1 MAQKNDQP
9 PASPTLIPALPS
21 PIPPTTSSA
30 ATSEELS
37 FFDRA
42 KKAISNKN
50 TFNEFLKLCNLFS
63 QDLVDRTVLVHR
75 ARSFIG
81 TNPELMKWFQDFVGY
96 DEKDVIVDNRA
107 RIPGGRVSLSNCR
120 GLGPSYR
127 LLPKRVRYY
136 FPIVFLLS
144 RLLLLSGEVRCGG
157 VPATGFFCTS
167 LGAVWDWISQFR
179 TLDFDFSGTLLEHTI
194 TIFSNIYLSFTA
206 GPFLFVALL
215 IIASLAAGS
224 ADRNHL
230 TSSRL
235 LSK

>member
-1 MAQKNDQP
+1 MAQKNDMP
-9 PASPTLIPALPS
+9 PASPTLVPALPS

-81 TNPELMKWFQDFVGY
+81 TNPELMKWFQDFIGY
-96 DEKDVIVDNRA
+96 DEKDVIVENKA

-127 LLPKRVRYY
+127 LLPKRVRHLFSYC
-136 FPIVFLLS
+136 VLLS
-144 RLLLLSGEVRCGG
+144 RLRCYCPVR
-157 VPATGFFCTS
+157 
-167 LGAVWDWISQFR
+167 
-179 TLDFDFSGTLLEHTI
+179 
-194 TIFSNIYLSFTA
+194 
-206 GPFLFVALL
+206 
-215 IIASLAAGS
+215 
-224 ADRNHL
+224 
-230 TSSRL
+230 
-235 LSK
+235 

>member
-81 TNPELMKWFQDFVGY
+81 TNPELMKWFQDFIGY
-96 DEKDVIVDNRA
+96 DEKDVIVDNKA

-127 LLPKRVRYY
+127 LLPKRVRYFS
-136 FPIVFLLS
+136 FPIVLLLS
-144 RLLLLSGEVRCGG
+144 RLLLLFGEVRCGC

-167 LGAVWDWISQFR
+167 LGAVWSWISELR
-179 TLDFDFSGTLLEHTI
+179 TLSI
-194 TIFSNIYLSFTA
+194 TT
-206 GPFLFVALL
+206 
-215 IIASLAAGS
+215 SLAHSSIIPSPSSSTSIFRLRLDRS
-224 ADRNHL
+224 A
-230 TSSRL
+230 SSQSSSSHR
-235 LSK
+235 